1 VANHIIGVLYAT
13 MMYSKD
19 SKNIMMA
26 ALKTFLAT
34 AEHEEAKLLYCLYYE
49 QKELVPAAKPD
60 TFDMSLDLAFDDAML
75 DNVEQQWKT
84 IIEDDKA
91 EEQATFMQFEDR
103 QGMTDDD
110 DADEIY

>member
-1 VANHIIGVLYAT
+1 